1 MLLKHKSI
9 NMNNAQVEKE
19 LKFIKKELLFLTAIS
34 IMILIGVFG
43 ESILMLFRLV
53 QHVYF
58 K

>member
-1 MLLKHKSI
+1 
-9 NMNNAQVEKE
+9 MNNAQVEKE